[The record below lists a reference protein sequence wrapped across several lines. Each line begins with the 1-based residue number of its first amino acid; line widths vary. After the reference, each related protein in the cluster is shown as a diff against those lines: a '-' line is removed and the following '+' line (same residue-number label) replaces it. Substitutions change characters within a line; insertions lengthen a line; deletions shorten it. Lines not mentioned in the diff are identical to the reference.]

1 MSKKKVTSPAGPP
14 VNSPER
20 PKADANAPKP
30 RVHKELEGFNIQ
42 INSFGEISNSY
53 DIDKINQFLNK
64 TVDDKKLR
72 HRADLRQLKGEIDP
86 GPIADEDTSPIA
98 DDDLL
103 PLNDDDDLPDDILPL
118 SDKD

>member
-1 MSKKKVTSPAGPP
+1 MSKKKKTP
-14 VNSPER
+14 PER
-20 PKADANAPKP
+20 PGTPSRPKSDGTDPKP

-72 HRADLRQLKGEIDP
+72 HRADLRQLKGEV
-86 GPIADEDTSPIA
+86 GPEPVAEEVDTPA
-98 DDDLL
+98 EEDDLL
-103 PLNDDDDLPDDILPL
+103 PLGDDELPDDLLPTNE
-118 SDKD
+118 KD